1 MTLAVTFCIVAM
13 AAVWAGLLR
22 EDWPRKV
29 LTVAAAALGLY
40 GIWSHGPPLVG
51 DWAEASSWHFLIL
64 VGGVILWRDG
74 VKSARMGYDRL
85 GVTWERAAK
94 LAAWGIFQQ
103 ALMLGFLLPEFGP
116 VGAVG
121 FFVLM
126 HMPNLK
132 LSAVTLIGGV
142 LSVLIYYNAPS
153 LLIPGLNHA
162 ILSGLLSS
170 LPDRYHGDMRIGP
183 DFLDWKRSQ

>member
-1 MTLAVTFCIVAM
+1 MTLAVTFCVVAL

-29 LTVAAAALGLY
+29 LTVSAAVLGLY
-40 GIWSHGPPLVG
+40 GIWSHGSPLVG
-51 DWAEASSWHFLIL
+51 EWFAAGSWHFLVL
-64 VGGVILWRDG
+64 VGGVILWREG
-74 VKSARMGYDRL
+74 VQSARLEYDSL
-85 GVTWERAAK
+85 SVTWERAAK

-126 HMPNLK
+126 HMPNLR